1 MRKKRHL
8 RKELEDLLWTGFIGG
23 LLRRSKISW
32 GERKLNLK

>member
-23 LLRRSKISW
+23 LLMLSI
-32 GERKLNLK
+32 LNVLVIGR

>member
-23 LLRRSKISW
+23 LLMFSIINVLVIGR
-32 GERKLNLK
+32 